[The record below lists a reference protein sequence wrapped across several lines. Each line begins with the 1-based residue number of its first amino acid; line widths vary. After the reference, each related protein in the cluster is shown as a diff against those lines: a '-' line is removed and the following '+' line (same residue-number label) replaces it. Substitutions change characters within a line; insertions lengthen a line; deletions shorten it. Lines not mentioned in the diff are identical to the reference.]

1 MRWLIGIALLGA
13 IFYWVNHRVPE
24 PSYTGIA
31 NYNEVRIGIKAG
43 SREIEL
49 VSYLKRDSSEP
60 CQESDRWFMDATLR
74 CEDSG
79 QCEVKQRACMNG
91 LPDRYLPMFNQQR
104 DTTAYLYVEQPTRY
118 RSGVMLF
125 WGLNEQ
131 ESIQLCQSMLN
142 QVLANKKAHKLSED
156 VIARCIHP
164 E

>member
-1 MRWLIGIALLGA
+1 
-13 IFYWVNHRVPE
+13 
-24 PSYTGIA
+24 
-31 NYNEVRIGIKAG
+31 
-43 SREIEL
+43 
-49 VSYLKRDSSEP
+49 
-60 CQESDRWFMDATLR
+60 MDATLR

-104 DTTAYLYVEQPTRY
+104 DTTAYFCVEQPTRY

-142 QVLANKKAHKLSED
+142 QVLANKRPINYRKMLLPAVFIRSKDQATDSR
-156 VIARCIHP
+156 AY
-164 E
+164 